1 MDLVRAE
8 FLCSG
13 SLLSSPG
20 TGGIEGPVVPE
31 TLATDLEKPHPIED
45 PGLPLASPSTAA
57 DDEIPSS
64 TIGPPLF
71 S

>member
-8 FLCSG
+8 ILCSS
-13 SLLSSPG
+13 SLSPPPG
-20 TGGIEGPVVPE
+20 TGGLGGPAVLG
-31 TLATDLEKPHPIED
+31 TLATDLEKRHSVED
-45 PGLPLASPSTAA
+45 PGLPLASPSSAA

-64 TIGPPLF
+64 TNVPQLF

>member
-13 SLLSSPG
+13 SLSLPPG
-20 TGGIEGPVVPE
+20 TGGIRGPTILE
-31 TLATDLEKPHPIED
+31 TLATDLERPHPIED
-45 PGLPLASPSTAA
+45 SGLPLASPLTAV

-64 TIGPPLF
+64 TFGPPLF

>member
-1 MDLVRAE
+1 MRAE

-13 SLLSSPG
+13 SLSSSLG
-20 TGGIEGPVVPE
+20 TGGIGGPVVLE